1 MTFTLA
7 ELYSLHVSE
16 PGGPIL
22 KKVKINEES
31 FTDEDEDDDDDA
43 LYLLFKIKKQEQQPC
58 NSGF

>member
-7 ELYSLHVSE
+7 ELYSSHVSE

-31 FTDEDEDDDDDA
+31 FTDEDEDDDDA

>member
-31 FTDEDEDDDDDA
+31 FTDEDEDDDDA